1 MKLNGSIN
9 NVGLSLLRPK
19 LTKDTEKDVF
29 LDHPKK
35 YQWHDR
41 PLRLSAYNI
50 ICNKEPQHYT
60 TLTQFT
66 IVNKSKQPY

>member
-9 NVGLSLLRPK
+9 NVGLSLLQPK
-19 LTKDTEKDVF
+19 LMEDTEEDVF

-41 PLRLSAYNI
+41 PLSVGLYYNM
-50 ICNKEPQHYT
+50 
-60 TLTQFT
+60 
-66 IVNKSKQPY
+66 